1 MCIRDSG
8 MGFEGHEAPWLSP
21 GDKTVLKE
29 NMVFSNEP
37 GVYRPNIDGYRTI
50 SSMIVGKSSGKQIPN
65 FLDKSI
71 DNRIINLN

>member
-1 MCIRDSG
+1 
-8 MGFEGHEAPWLSP
+8 
-21 GDKTVLKE
+21 
-29 NMVFSNEP
+29 MVFSNEP